1 MKRMEN
7 KKQAVFEN
15 CADLRIE
22 AEEALT
28 PYFRPVFQGGFLFR
42 CQVGQSIA
50 DFLFR
55 QLSLDKDFVE
65 ERISTVFLDGECVDD
80 ISLATMQDCSVV
92 AFSSAL
98 PGLVGA
104 TLRRGGFYACLR
116 ESITYHKEDMSV
128 MARQGTITIKLF
140 NLLMDELG
148 PVFLKRGIIMDRTA
162 TVSFFQARKK
172 DFWKKMKTVRLGSL
186 FIDPEKLMEESMYDN
201 YDHLMICV
209 DQKARF
215 NEEDRQSSD
224 WAAS

>member
-148 PVFLKRGIIMDRTA
+148 PVFLKKGIIMDHSA
-162 TVSFFQARKK
+162 VVSFFQAQKE
-172 DFWKKMKTVRLGSL
+172 DFWKEISAVHLGDASIAPCKM
-186 FIDPEKLMEESMYDN
+186 MEDSTYN
-201 YDHLMICV
+201 NCDHLMVCV
-209 DQKARF
+209 DTKDQA
-215 NEEDRQSSD
+215 Q
-224 WAAS
+224 